1 MFESTNDGP
10 DSPEQKFFDL
20 VKIGG
25 HIDESAVAAV
35 FDELKPITTDFL
47 VGSWTGGSFDTGHP
61 VHQQLGGMQWAGKDF
76 RGVDDV
82 DPVMV
87 LKDGARVWESEFGH
101 ARVRLLS
108 GPLHTDELRS
118 AKRANQ
124 NTYYPQLR
132 EVKFRGQVSAAM
144 VYDNL
149 PIIDQFRYVDQDTVM
164 GAMDNKILKDAGTY
178 YFYLNRM

>member
-1 MFESTNDGP
+1 MSS
-10 DSPEQKFFDL
+10 SPEQKFFDL

-101 ARVRLLS
+101 AR
-108 GPLHTDELRS
+108 
-118 AKRANQ
+118 
-124 NTYYPQLR
+124 LR

>member
-20 VKIGG
+20 VKIEG
-25 HIDESAVAAV
+25 HIDESVVAAV

-47 VGSWTGGSFDTGHP
+47 VGSWKGGSFDTGHP

-108 GPLHTDELRS
+108 GPLPFTLTS
-118 AKRANQ
+118 
-124 NTYYPQLR
+124 
-132 EVKFRGQVSAAM
+132 
-144 VYDNL
+144 
-149 PIIDQFRYVDQDTVM
+149 
-164 GAMDNKILKDAGTY
+164 
-178 YFYLNRM
+178 